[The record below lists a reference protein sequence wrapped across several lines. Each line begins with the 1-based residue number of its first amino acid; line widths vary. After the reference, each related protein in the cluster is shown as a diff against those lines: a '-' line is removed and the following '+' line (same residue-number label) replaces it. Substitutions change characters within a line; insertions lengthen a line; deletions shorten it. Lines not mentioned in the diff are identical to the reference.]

1 MCVARASRGALLF
14 CFSFADF
21 VYCFRLY
28 IFRFRFLFPC
38 SCILCCR
45 VLFRC
50 CILFSFVFL
59 CPFSVFCFRFCVFMF
74 SLLVFVVCL
83 WFRFLFSMFVFCFRC
98 FRASFDDYDFARGTK
113 QQRRVSPVSCT
124 LCSQGRTASW
134 HCLSNGPGLA
144 ACSLCFTRI
153 ENVDMKWLRI

>member
-1 MCVARASRGALLF
+1 MCIRDRYYYNHNTGECTWTPPRHGSNVLHAPQDYIVVNENNRVYFVKWSMSPNEAHLRMWNKPSGYRRCTKCLQNIALLE
-14 CFSFADF
+14 
-21 VYCFRLY
+21 
-28 IFRFRFLFPC
+28 
-38 SCILCCR
+38 CID
-45 VLFRC
+45 VPGF
-50 CILFSFVFL
+50 
-59 CPFSVFCFRFCVFMF
+59 
-74 SLLVFVVCL
+74 
-83 WFRFLFSMFVFCFRC
+83 FCFRC
-98 FRASFDDYDFARGTK
+98 FRASFDDHDFARGTK